1 MKLLGKH
8 ILIINSII
16 ITKDIIIENIEQYTI
31 FYLFVITFS
40 IFDDEI
46 KLYNIVSA

>member
-8 ILIINSII
+8 INSII
-16 ITKDIIIENIEQYTI
+16 ITKYIIIENIEQYTM
-31 FYLFVITFS
+31 FYLFVKTFS

-46 KLYNIVSA
+46 RLYDIASA